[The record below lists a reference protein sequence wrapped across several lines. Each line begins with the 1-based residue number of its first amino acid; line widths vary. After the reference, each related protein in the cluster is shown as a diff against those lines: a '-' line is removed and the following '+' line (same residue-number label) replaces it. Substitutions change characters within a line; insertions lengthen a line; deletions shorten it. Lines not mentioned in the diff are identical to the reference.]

1 MKYYSLS
8 SIQKWCSIYE
18 VHYKS
23 MAIDRATI
31 DDVKD
36 LDLAMLMHN
45 LLEYS
50 SNYSCTTVGLW
61 FYSKDEATDFNNAI
75 ADTNDFKT
83 VKYKTKLIEST
94 ATTGVL
100 ENATIVVSSKC
111 LSNFWLEMPWIN
123 CKVKSKLKWTKHCVF
138 AADNVDNTN
147 GNQIISSLLSMI
159 QNYVSLLWLYQQK
172 IFRNYQNLAKSL
184 KPQSIGMNIKQ
195 KMRIEMQQMSIDIFS
210 N

>member
-1 MKYYSLS
+1 
-8 SIQKWCSIYE
+8 
-18 VHYKS
+18 

-50 SNYSCTTVGLW
+50 SNYSCTAVGLW

-100 ENATIVVSSKC
+100 ENAIIVVSSKC
-111 LSNFWLEMPWIN
+111 LSNF
-123 CKVKSKLKWTKHCVF
+123 
-138 AADNVDNTN
+138 
-147 GNQIISSLLSMI
+147 
-159 QNYVSLLWLYQQK
+159 
-172 IFRNYQNLAKSL
+172 
-184 KPQSIGMNIKQ
+184 
-195 KMRIEMQQMSIDIFS
+195 
-210 N
+210 